1 MKLSTHGSNLNSIF
15 VIINELEIFL
25 VMEVFIQESNIME
38 LVTFLEKIEKL
49 YIQTIAATLKTASWR
64 TMGQS
69 KSSKK

>member
-49 YIQTIAATLKTASWR
+49 YIQTIAATLKMASWR